1 MYRFV
6 ENFIE
11 ENHMIQPGDT
21 VLAGVS
27 GGGDSMA
34 MLDILRRFRKKKEFY
49 ASGSSYSS
57 SDQGER
63 SGQRLRVCGRNVQ
76 KMGSS
81 LQDLYISCSGSLE
94 EVESRA

>member
-34 MLDILRRFRKKKEFY
+34 MLDILRRFRKKKNFT
-49 ASGSSYSS
+49 
-57 SDQGER
+57 
-63 SGQRLRVCGRNVQ
+63 
-76 KMGSS
+76 
-81 LQDLYISCSGSLE
+81 
-94 EVESRA
+94 

>member
-1 MYRFV
+1 
-6 ENFIE
+6 
-11 ENHMIQPGDT
+11 MIQPGDT

-34 MLDILRRFRKKKEFY
+34 MLDIQTFSEKKEFY

-63 SGQRLRVCGRNVQ
+63 SGQRLRICGRDVQ

-81 LQDLYISCSGSLE
+81 LQDLYISCSGSLV

>member
-1 MYRFV
+1 M
-6 ENFIE
+6 
-11 ENHMIQPGDT
+11 
-21 VLAGVS
+21 AGVS

-34 MLDILRRFRKKKEFY
+34 MLDILRRFRKKKNFTLQ
-49 ASGSSYSS
+49 AVHIHHRDSG
-57 SDQGER
+57 R
-63 SGQRLRVCGRNVQ
+63 AKRTRLRVCGRNVQ